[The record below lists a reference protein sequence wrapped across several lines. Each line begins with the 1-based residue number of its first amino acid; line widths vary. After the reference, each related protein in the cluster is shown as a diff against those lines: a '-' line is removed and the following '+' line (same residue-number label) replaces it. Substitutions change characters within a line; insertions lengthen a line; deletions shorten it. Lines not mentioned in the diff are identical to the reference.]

1 MAATMATAGQSIST
15 LFISCI
21 YVGSCISSCGSALD
35 PKNRRPTTNSNTP
48 KEGLLLARL
57 HSNRKGWWMVL
68 WSRAVVYAEANINS
82 ICLRGGF
89 TKRGTREESSQS
101 PLCNQLPIRFFFY
114 LFPSNSLTFFFRFRG
129 ADRRTDIRGGQ
140 LICICVLHAALSIH
154 THPVLASALWYW
166 QQKRRNSIKT
176 GFSWNW
182 TPIYLISLS
191 DIYGDI
197 LARPESCHGCLPS
210 CPVPDTDPELIRI
223 YRCIY
228 GMLICFAQH
237 KDDPT
242 NRFPH
247 SGVQL

>member
-21 YVGSCISSCGSALD
+21 YIGSCISSCGSALD

-82 ICLRGGF
+82 ICLRWGF

-114 LFPSNSLTFFFRFRG
+114 LFPSNSLTYLFRFRG
-129 ADRRTDIRGGQ
+129 ADRRTIYVEG
-140 LICICVLHAALSIH
+140 
-154 THPVLASALWYW
+154 
-166 QQKRRNSIKT
+166 
-176 GFSWNW
+176 NW
-182 TPIYLISLS
+182 FAYVFYMQHWAYTPIRCWLLLF
-191 DIYGDI
+191 DIGSRRGEI
-197 LARPESCHGCLPS
+197 
-210 CPVPDTDPELIRI
+210 
-223 YRCIY
+223 
-228 GMLICFAQH
+228 Q
-237 KDDPT
+237 
-242 NRFPH
+242 
-247 SGVQL
+247 